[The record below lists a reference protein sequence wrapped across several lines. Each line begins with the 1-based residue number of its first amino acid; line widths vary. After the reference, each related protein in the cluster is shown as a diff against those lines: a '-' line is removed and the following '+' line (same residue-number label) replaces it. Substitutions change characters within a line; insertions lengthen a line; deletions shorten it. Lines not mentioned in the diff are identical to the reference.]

1 MLVQGSNFVET
12 IYARTTP
19 DKIGGLQYPAIWR
32 AVALYLKNVHNSP
45 GTSFITATIEKIN
58 EAIADS
64 DEELTS
70 DELHIICRNVWE
82 SRALRAGNWYYTSTR
97 LKQRHLEQSYR
108 IAYKMA
114 LAPGALPSKYPN
126 IYASSS
132 NLLPDRRK

>member
-1 MLVQGSNFVET
+1 M
-12 IYARTTP
+12 
-19 DKIGGLQYPAIWR
+19 QYPAIWR

-45 GTSFITATIEKIN
+45 GTSFITATIEKIR
-58 EAIADS
+58 EAIDNS
-64 DEELTS
+64 NEELTS

-82 SRALRAGNWYYTSTR
+82 SRALEAGNWYYTTTR
-97 LKQRHLEQSYR
+97 LNERHLKQSYR
-108 IAYKMA
+108 VAYKMA